1 MQDLFKRTGAFL
13 LAILVWV
20 ATSSFSLSMHYC
32 GSQMVS
38 YSTIGKAKTCCE
50 ANQFQLSTQ
59 DLETMSMMSCC
70 HDKEVEKESEDQ
82 ITFSIAKVEVHLQ
95 QVLLRL
101 PQLVSIDLNSEA
113 PSLSAS
119 NIQAHD
125 YLPLNYSSNRTVLF
139 QVFRI

>member
-1 MQDLFKRTGAFL
+1 MQDLFKRIGAFL

-32 GSQMVS
+32 GSQMIS

-50 ANQFQLSTQ
+50 RGQFQFSTQ
-59 DLETMSMMSCC
+59 DLETMSKMSCC
-70 HDKEVEKESEDQ
+70 HDKELEKESEDQ
-82 ITFSIAKVEVHLQ
+82 VTFSIAKAEVQLQ

-101 PQLVSIDLNSEA
+101 PQLVSMNLNSEVL
-113 PSLSAS
+113 SLATS

-125 YLPLNYSSNRTVLF
+125 YLPPNYSSNRTVLF